1 MLAPLQRRI
10 QVQSPYPYNGISVQ
24 GKNIVIGVMDP
35 HNTICTSFFLF
46 FFVYIFHMYMYI
58 VYAVIVLTEQYRDAF
73 ILL

>member
-1 MLAPLQRRI
+1 MY
-10 QVQSPYPYNGISVQ
+10 VMFSV
-24 GKNIVIGVMDP
+24 
-35 HNTICTSFFLF
+35 